1 MAGLWCTSL
10 GYGNEELADAAY
22 AQMKKLSFT
31 HLFGGKSHDPA
42 IELAERLKEKAPVPI
57 SKVFF
62 VCSGSE
68 ANDSQI
74 KMIWYMNNAMGRPQK
89 KKIVSRIKGYHGVTI
104 ASASLTG
111 LPANH
116 TDFDLPISGILHT
129 SCPHHYRFGLEGES
143 EEDFATRCAQ
153 DLEDLILREGPD
165 TVAAFIAEP
174 VMGAGGVIVPPK
186 GYFEKMMAVCQRYD
200 VFMIADEVICAF
212 GRLGEWFGSSA
223 LGYKPNSIS
232 IAKALTS
239 AYMPVG
245 AILIPEEMYQATIVE
260 SKKVGTFGH
269 GFTYSGHP
277 VGAAVALKTLEI
289 YDREKIIEK
298 AAAKSPQFQ
307 AHLKA
312 LGDHPLVGEARGLG
326 MMGALEMVADKR
338 NKKAFEPKAGIGAK
352 AVAIAQEEGVIL
364 RNLGDALALCQP
376 LIISP
381 EEIDDLF
388 DRVART
394 LDRVLDH
401 AKAEGLLAA

>member
-1 MAGLWCTSL
+1 
-10 GYGNEELADAAY
+10 
-22 AQMKKLSFT
+22 
-31 HLFGGKSHDPA
+31 
-42 IELAERLKEKAPVPI
+42 
-57 SKVFF
+57 
-62 VCSGSE
+62 
-68 ANDSQI
+68 
-74 KMIWYMNNAMGRPQK
+74 
-89 KKIVSRIKGYHGVTI
+89 
-104 ASASLTG
+104 
-111 LPANH
+111 
-116 TDFDLPISGILHT
+116 
-129 SCPHHYRFGLEGES
+129 
-143 EEDFATRCAQ
+143 
-153 DLEDLILREGPD
+153 
-165 TVAAFIAEP
+165 
-174 VMGAGGVIVPPK
+174 MGAGGVIVPPK

-338 NKKAFEPKAGIGAK
+338 TKKAFEPKAGIGAK

-364 RNLGDALALCQP
+364 RNLGDALALCPP

-401 AKAEGLLAA
+401 VTAEGLLTA